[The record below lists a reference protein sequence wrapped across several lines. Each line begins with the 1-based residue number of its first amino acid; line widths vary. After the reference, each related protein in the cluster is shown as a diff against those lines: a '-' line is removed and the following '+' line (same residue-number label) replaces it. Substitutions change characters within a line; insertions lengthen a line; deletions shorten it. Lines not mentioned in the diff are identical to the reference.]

1 MKSLHKLLIT
11 QFLTAL
17 ADNAI
22 LMATVFIITEQAL
35 GNVYV
40 AIVQACFF
48 IAYALLA
55 PYAGILSEK
64 IPKSNTL
71 WMGNALKLLGASL
84 LFMGVN
90 PAVSYAIVGI
100 GACIYGPGKYAIL
113 REITKDE
120 QELYK
125 ANGLVEGSTIIAI
138 LLGTVL
144 GGFLS
149 AKSLML
155 AMIVI
160 MACYVLSF
168 IFALILP
175 KGEVSDVKFS
185 RAWRDFGRDVATLV
199 KIKEARTT
207 MIGTSSFWMTS
218 SVLRLAMI
226 AWIPIALGIGT
237 DTASLYMG
245 VSAIGIMVG
254 AFLSPKI
261 IKLEKV
267 QKVVYLGVG
276 MSLAISVVG
285 WLPYAVPIALILF
298 IAGFCGGAYMIPLNT
313 ILQEKGT
320 VVGNGKTIA
329 IQNFFENILMFSGTL
344 LYSGALKAGVEI
356 PNIMIGFG
364 VFFLIVSLFVGTQFK
379 SIKSIKS

>member
-11 QFLTAL
+11 QFLSAL
-17 ADNAI
+17 SDNAI
-22 LMATVFIITEQAL
+22 LMATIFIITQQDL

-40 AIVQACFF
+40 GIVQACFF
-48 IAYALLA
+48 VAYALLA
-55 PYAGILSEK
+55 PYAGVLSEK
-64 IPKSNTL
+64 VPKSNIL
-71 WMGNALKLLGASL
+71 WMGNALKVGGASL

-90 PAVSYAIVGI
+90 PALAYAIVGI

-149 AKSLML
+149 AKSLTL

-160 MACYVLSF
+160 MSCYVLSF
-168 IFALILP
+168 IFAWILP
-175 KGEVSDVKFS
+175 RGEVSDVTFN
-185 RAWRDFGRDVATLV
+185 RAWRDFGRDIKTLIN
-199 KIKEARTT
+199 IKEARTS
-207 MIGTSSFWMTS
+207 MVGTSTFWMTS
-218 SVLRLAMI
+218 SVLRLAMV
-226 AWIPIALGIGT
+226 AWIPIALGIGS

-245 VSAIGIMVG
+245 VSAIGIMFG
-254 AFLSPKI
+254 ALCSPKL
-261 IKLEKV
+261 IKLDKI

-276 MSLAISVVG
+276 MSLAISIVG
-285 WLPYAVPIALILF
+285 WLPYSLPIAIILF
-298 IAGFCGGAYMIPLNT
+298 IAGFCGGAFMIPLNT
-313 ILQEKGT
+313 VLQEKGT

-329 IQNFFENILMFSGTL
+329 IQNFFENILMFTGTL
-344 LYSGALKAGVEI
+344 IYAGALNLGIEI
-356 PNIMIGFG
+356 PLIMVGFG
-364 VFFLIVSLFVGTQFK
+364 IIFMLVSLIVGSKFK
-379 SIKSIKS
+379 SIQS